1 VIILYLTTRQLHN
14 YTNVATAYSVK
25 IVDTSYLTF
34 FHKYFI
40 NVCESLAQLL
50 LTNDII
56 MARCTRRSSYTHIY
70 IRVEQLLWNY
80 VFTRIIDIISPSS
93 YLDIYAC
100 LWHKTIICCDQIM
113 WKKKDFL
120 DFSLNCAS
128 HNLANNDK
136 MSACSVNN
144 WIYEIIL
151 YDFSHKM
158 LNKNSY
164 IFFSI
169 SGKTIFELLRIFFR
183 TSLPSSLG
191 DKKNCES
198 F

>member
-1 VIILYLTTRQLHN
+1 MYLTTRQLHN

-40 NVCESLAQLL
+40 SVCESLAQLL

-120 DFSLNCAS
+120 DFSLYCAS
-128 HNLANNDK
+128 HNLATVTRCQLVALIIEFMK
-136 MSACSVNN
+136 LYCMISHTRC
-144 WIYEIIL
+144 WIKI
-151 YDFSHKM
+151 HT
-158 LNKNSY
+158 
-164 IFFSI
+164 FF
-169 SGKTIFELLRIFFR
+169 
-183 TSLPSSLG
+183 
-191 DKKNCES
+191 
-198 F
+198 